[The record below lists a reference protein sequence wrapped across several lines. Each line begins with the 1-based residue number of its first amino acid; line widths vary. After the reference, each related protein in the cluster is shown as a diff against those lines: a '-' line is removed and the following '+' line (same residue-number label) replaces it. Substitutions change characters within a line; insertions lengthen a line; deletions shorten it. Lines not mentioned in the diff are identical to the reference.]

1 MRAEFF
7 IYLAVMF
14 AVTYA
19 IRVLPLALIRKKIKS
34 RFMRSF
40 LAYIPYTVLG
50 AMTFP
55 AIFYSVDNI
64 AAAAAG
70 TDSVPSGAGAGFA
83 GVELSGTVTVG
94 SLGGAGTSVGAAV
107 GAAVGAGGSVGAAV
121 GAAVGWGAWVGCGVA
136 GA

>member
-70 TDSVPSGAGAGFA
+70 TAAALILAFTGRGLLIVAASAS
-83 GVELSGTVTVG
+83 
-94 SLGGAGTSVGAAV
+94 AAV
-107 GAAVGAGGSVGAAV
+107 YAVMMISNYLL
-121 GAAVGWGAWVGCGVA
+121 
-136 GA
+136 

>member
-1 MRAEFF
+1 
-7 IYLAVMF
+7 MF

-70 TDSVPSGAGAGFA
+70 TAAALILAFTGRALLIVAASAS
-83 GVELSGTVTVG
+83 
-94 SLGGAGTSVGAAV
+94 AAV
-107 GAAVGAGGSVGAAV
+107 YAVMMISNYLL
-121 GAAVGWGAWVGCGVA
+121 
-136 GA
+136 